1 MVSSRDTLDRSLS
14 RNRMLGIQA
23 TNDSVTGSSRRSS
36 NDERLESSVKR
47 RPLCANRDPV
57 LDVSEDQED
66 DGRDANGD
74 EEGVG
79 DVGHGE
85 VRNHRDKST

>member
-1 MVSSRDTLDRSLS
+1 
-14 RNRMLGIQA
+14 MLAIQA

-36 NDERLESSVKR
+36 NDERLESSVER
-47 RPLCANRDPV
+47 RPLCANRHPV
-57 LDVSEDQED
+57 LDVSEDEED

>member
-1 MVSSRDTLDRSLS
+1 MVSSRGTLRRSLS
-14 RNRMLGIQA
+14 RNRMLVIQA
-23 TNDSVTGSSRRSS
+23 TNDSVTGSGRRSS
-36 NDERLESSVKR
+36 NDESLESSVER
-47 RPLCANRDPV
+47 RSLCANRDPV
-57 LDVSEDQED
+57 LDVSEDEED
-66 DGRDANGD
+66 DGRDANRD